1 MELPIE
7 SPGSWEG
14 MAKEVFE
21 DGLGALELR
30 TQVLGCN
37 GFTRYREGC

>member
-21 DGLGALELR
+21 DGLGAL
-30 TQVLGCN
+30 
-37 GFTRYREGC
+37 